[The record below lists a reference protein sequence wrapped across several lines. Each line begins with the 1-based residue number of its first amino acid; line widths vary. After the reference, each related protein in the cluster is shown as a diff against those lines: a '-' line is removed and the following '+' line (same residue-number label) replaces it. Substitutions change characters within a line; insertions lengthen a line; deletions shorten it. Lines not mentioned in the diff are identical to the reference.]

1 MLNKLRDKVKV
12 IEMGGYKVGDS
23 VTLRDGSTVTIVEI
37 ASDLLFI
44 GEQANGNRGIFYAN
58 RIKQ

>member
-1 MLNKLRDKVKV
+1 MKV
-12 IEMGGYKVGDS
+12 IEMNEYEVGDR

>member
-1 MLNKLRDKVKV
+1 MKV
-12 IEMGGYKVGDS
+12 IEMNEYEVGDR

-58 RIKQ
+58 RIKR